1 MEYSQ
6 DAIVTI
12 WAVSLGIAVVVV
24 LVVGFLL
31 FKIYTTAKEINE
43 VVVNI
48 WTEGKLL
55 ANNTIHIPHFLAVTN
70 RVTGNIVA
78 NTVQLLKGSIAL
90 KSHAEECPGCPDCI
104 FDRTKI

>member
-6 DAIVTI
+6 DAIVTV
-12 WAVSLGIAVVVV
+12 WAVSLGIAAVVVF
-24 LVVGFLL
+24 VVGFLL
-31 FKIYTTAKEINE
+31 YKIYKTAKEVNE

-55 ANNTIHIPHFLAVTN
+55 ANNTIHIPNFLTVTN

-90 KSHAEECPGCPDCI
+90 KSHAEECPGCPECVLD
-104 FDRTKI
+104 T

>member
-1 MEYSQ
+1 MEFSQ
-6 DAIVTI
+6 EAIVTV
-12 WAVSLGIAVVVV
+12 WASSLGIAAVVV

-31 FKIYTTAKEINE
+31 YKISKTAKEINE

-55 ANNTIHIPHFLAVTN
+55 ANNTIHIPNFLSVTN

-90 KSHAEECPGCPDCI
+90 KSHAEECPGCPECV
-104 FDRTKI
+104 FDTKN

>member
-1 MEYSQ
+1 MEFSQ
-6 DAIVTI
+6 EAIVTV
-12 WAVSLGIAVVVV
+12 WAFSLGIAAVVV

-31 FKIYTTAKEINE
+31 YKISKTAKEINE

-55 ANNTIHIPHFLAVTN
+55 ANNTIHIPNFLSVTN

-90 KSHAEECPGCPDCI
+90 KSHAEECPGCPECV
-104 FDRTKI
+104 FDTKN